1 MILLLS
7 NLDIRSY
14 DERGNCYKVD
24 HRAVVDLTVRI
35 GSRKHL
41 FFMIPAAI
49 ILLVYSILQPLL
61 LILHPFKT
69 FRSCLS
75 RCHLDIIAVYIFVA
89 AKTKWLLSKQ
99 FGRWTRY
106 EELVWPLLLSQDDS
120 VPSWTGIL

>member
-14 DERGNCYKVD
+14 DERDNCYKVD
-24 HRAVVDLTVRI
+24 HRAVVDLTVKI
-35 GSRKHL
+35 GSREHL

-49 ILLVYSILQPLL
+49 IFLVYSILPPLF

-75 RCHLDIIAVYIFVA
+75 RCCLDFIAVYIFVV

-99 FGRWTRY
+99 FGRWMRY
-106 EELVWPLLLSQDDS
+106 EELVWPPLLSQDDS
-120 VPSWTGIL
+120 VPSIL